1 LTGDSLTFVV
11 KKKGGEY
18 CKDVKKKNFIS
29 LDPPPEP
36 SSVVVVKRKYS
47 SLARD
52 LIYQKRVTWFEMSP
66 ELPVAVVEYIGSYPT
81 NTNVH
86 GNAKHISA
94 PYRRTTTQQKT
105 AIRKGWKN
113 NKSPKEIREG
123 GEQSKS

>member
-1 LTGDSLTFVV
+1 MQV
-11 KKKGGEY
+11 KKVVNT
-18 CKDVKKKNFIS
+18 VKKSFIS
-29 LDPPPEP
+29 LDPPPEA

-52 LIYQKRVTWFEMSP
+52 LNYKKRVTWFDMSL
-66 ELPVAVVEYIGSYPT
+66 ELPVAVVEYIGSYLT

-105 AIRKGWKN
+105 AIREGLKN
-113 NKSPKEIREG
+113 NKPPKEIRREVIK
-123 GEQSKS
+123 QSKS